1 MLSAEIDTPDGGLDL
16 EDVEKRLLMRAMER
30 SGGVIAKAA
39 RLLGLT
45 YRTMQYRLDKHGIKY
60 QAGT

>member
-1 MLSAEIDTPDGGLDL
+1 MISL
-16 EDVEKRLLMRAMER
+16 EELEKYLLARALEK

-45 YRTMQYRLDKHGIKY
+45 YRTLQYRITKY
-60 QAGT
+60 GLTNCTKT

>member
-1 MLSAEIDTPDGGLDL
+1 MDIPDSGLDL
-16 EDVEKRLLMRAMER
+16 EEVEKRLLTLAMER

-45 YRTMQYRLDKHGIKY
+45 YRTMQYRLDKHGIHHQTKS
-60 QAGT
+60 

>member
-39 RLLGLT
+39 RPKID
-45 YRTMQYRLDKHGIKY
+45 RC
-60 QAGT
+60 